1 MSIRGYTFIALNA
14 IRALSIVALL
24 LVFSSSIFVMD
35 TDVRA
40 VNDFVSAKQS
50 GNTTMDYDYAYVE
63 GSTVPN
69 QPAGAFWAVLN
80 RLLIIFQTI
89 TLLFAEVE
97 WPMFFFDRFIPV
109 LGSEFGLGALGIFQ
123 ALIGTAILSHHV
135 DKFSLVSAFFLFALG
150 CVNMFLGLIYRD
162 SAKDKRALSSW
173 RSETKSV
180 LPTHN
185 AKFSSSSSFLSR
197 SYQDE
202 KRPESDEFG
211 MDNGSVKAYGFGRQ
225 GEKQAGLKGF
235 ILKAPE
241 ETLPRYA
248 PKISGSRPVSISSGT
263 SESSSA
269 AGSAHHAH
277 HSGHSRESSVSNH
290 TDVDAE
296 HEHEDAE
303 HISPPHSRSGTPVPT
318 FKSSAI
324 AL

>member
-1 MSIRGYTFIALNA
+1 MQHTFIALNA
-14 IRALSIVALL
+14 IRALSVVALL
-24 LVFSSSIFVMD
+24 LVFSSSIFVMV

-40 VNDFVSAKQS
+40 VNDFVSARQS
-50 GNTTMDYDYAYVE
+50 GNTTMDFDYDYIE

-89 TLLFAEVE
+89 ILLFAEVE

-150 CVNMFLGLIYRD
+150 CVNMFLGLIYRE

-202 KRPESDEFG
+202 KRPESNEFG
-211 MDNGSVKAYGFGRQ
+211 VDHGSVKGYGFGRQ

-235 ILKAPE
+235 ILKTPE

-248 PKISGSRPVSISSGT
+248 PKNSSSRPVSIRSGT

-269 AGSAHHAH
+269 AGSAHHSQ
-277 HSGHSRESSVSNH
+277 HSSHSRESSVSSH

-296 HEHEDAE
+296 HEHEDAGR
-303 HISPPHSRSGTPVPT
+303 ISHTHSRSATPVPT
-318 FKSSAI
+318 FKSSAT